1 MNAPFKASAAGN
13 RDPFN
18 GYVCDDMTL
27 DVVRSV
33 CDEMG
38 WSQDKAYKGGLRNA
52 VQSLSVSSSPQI
64 LLVDL
69 SESGDP
75 INDINSLAEVCEP
88 GTVVIAVGQ
97 VNDVRLYRDLLLSGL
112 QDYLLKPLS
121 PDALRD
127 SLAHA
132 HTILHTPKND
142 ESKDGRAHV
151 SAAVIG
157 TRGGVGASTI
167 AASLAWTFSDRLSMP
182 TGLLDLDV
190 HFGTGALI
198 MDLEPGRGLVD
209 AIDNPSRIDGLF
221 IERAMIKANE
231 KLSILSA
238 EAPISSPIMSD
249 GAAFFQLQEEFRA
262 AFENTVIDLPRHML
276 IAYPHL
282 MQDIGV
288 VILVS
293 ELTLAGARDMIRL
306 LAWLKSNAPQCKPY
320 VVINKMQTVPG
331 EISKKDFETTIE
343 QKIDLIVPF
352 DPKSIAESA
361 KIGKPIVDAVKG
373 SKVSVAIS
381 GLANDI
387 QIALSEEGIESSKVN
402 KAKSKT
408 KNSGGLMSFFS
419 KKSDKKPAKAEK

>member
-1 MNAPFKASAAGN
+1 MNAPFKLSAAGN
-13 RDPFN
+13 RDPFT
-18 GYVCDDMTL
+18 GYLCDDMTL

-33 CDEMG
+33 CEEMG
-38 WSQDKAYKGGLRNA
+38 WGQEKAVKGGLRNA

-88 GTVVIAVGQ
+88 GTVVIAIGQ

-132 HTILHTPKND
+132 NAILNAPKGD
-142 ESKDGRAHV
+142 DGSTGRPHI
-151 SAAVIG
+151 STAVIG

-167 AASLAWTFSDRLSMP
+167 ATSLAWTFSDRRSMP
-182 TGLLDLDV
+182 TGFLDLDI
-190 HFGTGALI
+190 HFGTGALA
-198 MDLEPGRGLVD
+198 MDLEPGRGLSD

-231 KLSILSA
+231 RLSILSA

-249 GAAFFQLQEEFRA
+249 GAAFFQLQEEFRS
-262 AFENTVIDLPRHML
+262 AFESTVIDLPRQML
-276 IAYPHL
+276 ISYPHL
-282 MQDIGV
+282 VNDLSAIV
-288 VILVS
+288 LVS
-293 ELTLAGARDMIRL
+293 ELTLSGARDMIRL
-306 LAWLKSNAPQCKPY
+306 LAWLKSNAPNCKPF
-320 VVINKMQTVPG
+320 VVINKMQTYAG

-343 QKIDLIVPF
+343 KKIDFVIPF
-352 DPKSIAESA
+352 DAKSMAEAA
-361 KIGKPIVDAVKG
+361 KIGKPIVDAVKS
-373 SKVSVAIS
+373 SKIS
-381 GLANDI
+381 AGILQLSDEIYMAF
-387 QIALSEEGIESSKVN
+387 SEEEVAGGELK
-402 KAKSKT
+402 K
-408 KNSGGLMSFFS
+408 GGLMALFAN
-419 KKSDKKPAKAEK
+419 KKKKNTDAVDTKGKK

>member
-1 MNAPFKASAAGN
+1 MNAPFKTSIAGG
-13 RDPFN
+13 RDPFT
-18 GYVCDDMTL
+18 GFVCDDMTL

-38 WSQDKAYKGGLRNA
+38 WSQEKAFKGGLRNA
-52 VQSLSVSSSPQI
+52 VQSLSVASSPQI

-132 HTILHTPKND
+132 HTILHAPKSD
-142 ESKDGRAHV
+142 DSSAGRAHV
-151 SAAVIG
+151 STAVIG
-157 TRGGVGASTI
+157 TRGGAGASTI
-167 AASLAWTFSDRLSMP
+167 AASLAWTYSDRLSMP

-198 MDLEPGRGLVD
+198 MDLEPGRGLSD

-238 EAPISSPIMSD
+238 EAPINSPIMSD
-249 GAAFFQLQEEFRA
+249 GTAFFQLQEEFRA

-282 MQDIGV
+282 LQDVSAV
-288 VILVS
+288 VVVS
-293 ELTLAGARDMIRL
+293 ELTLAGARDMIRI
-306 LAWLKSNAPQCKPY
+306 LAWLKSNAPQCKTF
-320 VVINKMQTVPG
+320 VTVNKVQSIAG
-331 EISKKDFETTIE
+331 EISRKDFETTIE
-343 QKIDLIVPF
+343 QKIDLLIPF
-352 DPKSIAESA
+352 DPKSTAEAA
-361 KIGKPIVDAVKG
+361 KIGKPIVEAVKS
-373 SKVSVAIS
+373 SKISIAIA

-387 QIALSEEGIESSKVN
+387 QASFSEENEAGGNAN
-402 KAKSKT
+402 KAKK
-408 KNSGGLMSFFS
+408 KSGGGIMSFFS
-419 KKSDKKPAKAEK
+419 KPADKTATKSDK

>member
-1 MNAPFKASAAGN
+1 MNAPFKTNSAGS
-13 RDPFN
+13 RDPFT
-18 GYVCDDMTL
+18 GFVCDDMTL

-38 WSQDKAYKGGLRNA
+38 WSQEKAFKGGLRNA

-132 HTILHTPKND
+132 HTILHAPKVD
-142 ESKDGRAHV
+142 DGSAGRAHV
-151 SAAVIG
+151 STAVIG
-157 TRGGVGASTI
+157 TRGGTGASTI

-198 MDLEPGRGLVD
+198 MDLEPGRGLTD

-238 EAPISSPIMSD
+238 EAPINSPIMSD

-282 MQDIGV
+282 VQDVGAV
-288 VILVS
+288 VIVS
-293 ELTLAGARDMIRL
+293 ELTLAGARDMIRI
-306 LAWLKSNAPQCKPY
+306 LAWLKSNAPQCKPF
-320 VVINKMQTVPG
+320 VVVNKMQNIAG
-331 EISKKDFETTIE
+331 EISRKDFEATIE
-343 QKIDLIVPF
+343 QKIDLLVPF
-352 DPKSIAESA
+352 DPKSIAEAA

-373 SKVSVAIS
+373 SKVSVAIAS
-381 GLANDI
+381 LANDI
-387 QIALSEEGIESSKVN
+387 QAAMSDATSDN
-402 KAKSKT
+402 ADAAKAKK
-408 KNSGGLMSFFS
+408 KAGGGLMSFFS
-419 KKSDKKPAKAEK
+419 KPSEKKAKKAEK